1 MPLLINMNFIRTK
14 LDQLVSSSKNSIDIL
29 MISETKIDNSFPT
42 MEFHIEGYWIYRL
55 DRNEYG
61 RGIVVYVRE
70 DIPSKLIP
78 MQSSSIEGFFI
89 ELNLRCKK
97 WLLSCSYNPHW
108 SLISE
113 HLSIIARDLDL
124 LCANYHETLF
134 MGNFNAEPHDHFL
147 MDFCD
152 KYNVK
157 ILIKV
162 PTCFINPEN
171 PSSIDLMLTNSNRSF

>member
-1 MPLLINMNFIRTK
+1 
-14 LDQLVSSSKNSIDIL
+14 
-29 MISETKIDNSFPT
+29 
-42 MEFHIEGYWIYRL
+42 
-55 DRNEYG
+55 
-61 RGIVVYVRE
+61 
-70 DIPSKLIP
+70 
-78 MQSSSIEGFFI
+78 MQSSSIKVFFI

-97 WLLSCSYNPHW
+97 WLLICSYNPHR